1 MVADPFAPRL
11 RGNRRS
17 TACAAS
23 CRLARIT
30 PASHMARL
38 FSGEIERNMFIRR
51 NERIRALT
59 SDRKNVVKGK
69 RVSVR
74 VEPGGRR
81 LIKKNKKITNH
92 IINTRQVHSHRKQ
105 RIATQKT

>member
-38 FSGEIERNMFIRR
+38 FSGEIERILFISR
-51 NERIRALT
+51 NERISALPSAGGVAPPTRDVLPPCGTRGTFFSDAMAPTAET
-59 SDRKNVVKGK
+59 SSVEKGDHNA
-69 RVSVR
+69 R
-74 VEPGGRR
+74 
-81 LIKKNKKITNH
+81 N
-92 IINTRQVHSHRKQ
+92 
-105 RIATQKT
+105 